1 MRRSLLPVTLVAAA
15 CTTAP
20 APKPAAAPVPAPA
33 VAAAPAPAAAPA
45 VPASALVDHAGD
57 SIETA
62 VTVPADAANEGV
74 DFENDWIWHRFGR
87 FRRHEYGMG
96 HAGDRRYDVI
106 TVELPDG
113 SLHKVFFDITDMWS
127 RWKPPAKP

>member
-1 MRRSLLPVTLVAAA
+1 MRRSLLAVTMVAAA
-15 CTTAP
+15 CSTAP
-20 APKPAAAPVPAPA
+20 TPKPAAVPPAPA
-33 VAAAPAPAAAPA
+33 A
-45 VPASALVDHAGD
+45 VPASALADRAGD

-62 VTVPADAANEGV
+62 VSVPANAPNEGV
-74 DFENDWIWHRFGR
+74 DFENNWIYDRFGR

-113 SLHKVFFDITDMWS
+113 SLHKVFFDITELWNN
-127 RWKPPAKP
+127 WKPPAKP